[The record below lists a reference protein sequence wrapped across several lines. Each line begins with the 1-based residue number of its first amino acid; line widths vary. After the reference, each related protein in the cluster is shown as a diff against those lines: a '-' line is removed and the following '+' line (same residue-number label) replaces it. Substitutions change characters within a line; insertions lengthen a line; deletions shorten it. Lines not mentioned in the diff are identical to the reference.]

1 MNEIIVKTMELI
13 DVLESS
19 SIVKEIILCKEKLL
33 KDKNFLML
41 MEEYHNNNDSNIKE
55 MLYQNETYRDYLE
68 NYQKLFFIV
77 LKINNKYKNITNTR
91 GCGNEN
97 Y

>member
-1 MNEIIVKTMELI
+1 MNEIIVKTMELV
-13 DVLESS
+13 DALESS

-33 KDKNFLML
+33 KDKNFLTL

-77 LKINNKYKNITNTR
+77 LKINNEYKNITNTR